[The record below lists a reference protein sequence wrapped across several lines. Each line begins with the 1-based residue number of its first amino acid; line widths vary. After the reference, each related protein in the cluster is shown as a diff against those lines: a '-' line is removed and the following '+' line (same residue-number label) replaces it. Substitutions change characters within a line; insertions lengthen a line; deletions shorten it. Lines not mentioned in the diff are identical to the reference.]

1 MSSRITPTALPF
13 PPREYDIEYMNRLIR
28 QLNLA
33 MAKLAVVGPLT
44 VGSDL
49 TSEAGYPVSG
59 LTIVNVPTSPTGL
72 PSGSV
77 WCDTTANNVLKIVS

>member
-1 MSSRITPTALPF
+1 MSTTNSALPL
-13 PPREYDIEYMNRLIR
+13 PTREYSVDYMNRLVR
-28 QLNLA
+28 QINLA
-33 MAKLAVVGPLT
+33 LNKLNSIGPLT

-49 TSEAGYPVSG
+49 TSQVAGFPISG

-77 WCDTTANNVLKIVS
+77 WSDAGTLKIVS